1 MLFSNKR
8 DSIALF
14 SQSRKKEQKLKKYKP
29 KLFCINDTEETT
41 DENRRETREFLES
54 LFPEKSGFEE

>member
-1 MLFSNKR
+1 MT
-8 DSIALF
+8 LF

-41 DENRRETREFLES
+41 NKNRREILES